1 MVPLMQKNRQM
12 IDGLGCF
19 VRSFLPPFPPFFFF
33 PSQQRKKKRIR
44 QSANRYLRFLS
55 APCRT
60 QRKTGSNPQQRERE
74 REKYF
79 CLNKQNARKKKR
91 DDNDDEEEEKTVLRA
106 RPPCVCRK
114 EICHA
119 TRQIVDEGMKK
130 PWGQAEEA
138 CLSFSY
144 TQATH

>member
-12 IDGLGCF
+12 IDGFGCF
-19 VRSFLPPFPPFFFF
+19 VRSFLPPSHPFFFS
-33 PSQQRKKKRIR
+33 PSQQRNKKIRIR

-79 CLNKQNARKKKR
+79 CLNKHNAGKKKR
-91 DDNDDEEEEKTVLRA
+91 DDNDDDEEEKLSKSQTPV
-106 RPPCVCRK
+106 CVCVCVCVAKRYVMRLGK
-114 EICHA
+114 
-119 TRQIVDEGMKK
+119 
-130 PWGQAEEA
+130 
-138 CLSFSY
+138 
-144 TQATH
+144 